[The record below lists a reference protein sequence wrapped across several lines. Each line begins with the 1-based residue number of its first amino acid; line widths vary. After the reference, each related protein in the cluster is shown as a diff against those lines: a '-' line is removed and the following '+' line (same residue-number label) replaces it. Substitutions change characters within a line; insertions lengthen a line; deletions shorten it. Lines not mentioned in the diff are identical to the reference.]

1 MLTTLR
7 QYNFSLLWSAG
18 LISMIGDWMLLIAL
32 PIYVYKLT
40 GSALATSTMFIAEM
54 IPSLLLG
61 SVAGVFVDRWNR
73 KRIMVITNLL
83 LAPGLL
89 PLLLVHSTDWLWVV
103 YVVAFVESILAQF
116 FTPAESALLPLLV
129 SEEHLGPANS
139 LNSLNR
145 NIARLVGPPL
155 GGIVAG
161 LLGLPGITLIDAAS
175 FLIAGGLIALIV
187 VKSRPTQE
195 ASTLVSTTAER
206 QHPIVAVWHE
216 WLEGLGLIK
225 KERLV
230 SIMFVLFAVT
240 SLGEGVF
247 GVLFV
252 VFVYRILHGG
262 ALQLGWLMGAQA
274 VGGLVGSVL
283 VGYVFKFLS
292 PSRLIGISAV
302 LFGLIDLMIFNY
314 PAFFPGFT
322 LAMILFVLVGIPG
335 TGAMTSSYTL
345 LQTAVT
351 DEYRGR
357 IFGAIGTTGAL
368 FMLSGTILA
377 GFLGDHLGVVTIL
390 NTQGAVYVLAGVFAL
405 ITLFNV
411 KVKVK
416 VKAKAEIM
424 GEVEETKSVVIP

>member
-7 QYNFSLLWSAG
+7 QRNFSLLWSAG
-18 LISMIGDWMLLIAL
+18 LISMIGDWMLFIAL

-83 LAPGLL
+83 LALGLL
-89 PLLLVHSTDWLWVV
+89 PLLLVHSTAWLWVV
-103 YVVAFVESILAQF
+103 YVVAFVESVLTQF

-139 LNSLNR
+139 LNSLNK

-161 LLGLPGITLIDAAS
+161 LLGLPGITLMDAAT
-175 FLIAGGLIALIV
+175 FLIAGGMIALIV
-187 VKSRPTQE
+187 MKSGHIQE
-195 ASTLVSTTAER
+195 ESEIVSTAAGR
-206 QHPIVAVWHE
+206 QHPIVTVWRE
-216 WLEGLGLIK
+216 WLEGLRLVK
-225 KERLV
+225 RERLV

-252 VFVYRILHGG
+252 VFVYKILHGG

-292 PSRLIGISAV
+292 PSRLIGISAI
-302 LFGLIDLMIFNY
+302 LFGLIDLVIFNY
-314 PAFFPGFT
+314 PAFFPGFA
-322 LAMILFVLVGIPG
+322 LAVILFVLVGIPG
-335 TGAMTSSYTL
+335 VGTMTSSYTL
-345 LQTAVT
+345 LQTAVA

-377 GFLGDHLGVVTIL
+377 GFLGDHVGVVTVL
-390 NTQGAVYVLAGVFAL
+390 NTQGVVYVLAGVFAL
-405 ITLFNV
+405 VTLFH
-411 KVKVK
+411 VK
-416 VKAKAEIM
+416 VKAKAEIT
-424 GEVEETKSVVIP
+424 GELEDSKSVATP

>member
-7 QYNFSLLWSAG
+7 QRNFSLLWSAG
-18 LISMIGDWMLLIAL
+18 LISMIGDWMLFIAL

-83 LAPGLL
+83 LALGLL
-89 PLLLVHSTDWLWVV
+89 PLLLVHSTAWLWVV
-103 YVVAFVESILAQF
+103 YVVAFVESVLTQF

-139 LNSLNR
+139 LNSLNK

-161 LLGLPGITLIDAAS
+161 LLGLPGITLMDAAT
-175 FLIAGGLIALIV
+175 FLIAGGMIALIV
-187 VKSRPTQE
+187 MKSGHIQE
-195 ASTLVSTTAER
+195 ESEIVSTAAGR
-206 QHPIVAVWHE
+206 KHPIVAVWRE
-216 WLEGLGLIK
+216 WLEGLRLVK
-225 KERLV
+225 RERLV

-252 VFVYRILHGG
+252 VFVYKILHGG

-292 PSRLIGISAV
+292 PSRLIGISAI
-302 LFGLIDLMIFNY
+302 LFGLIDLVIFNY
-314 PAFFPGFT
+314 PAFFPGFA
-322 LAMILFVLVGIPG
+322 LAVILFVLVGIPG
-335 TGAMTSSYTL
+335 VGTMTSSYTL
-345 LQTAVT
+345 LQTAVA

-377 GFLGDHLGVVTIL
+377 GFLGDHVGVVTVL
-390 NTQGAVYVLAGVFAL
+390 NTQGVVYVLAGVFAL
-405 ITLFNV
+405 VTLFNV
-411 KVKVK
+411 KVK
-416 VKAKAEIM
+416 AKAEVT
-424 GEVEETKSVVIP
+424 GELEDSKSVATP

>member
-7 QYNFSLLWSAG
+7 QRNFSLLWSAG
-18 LISMIGDWMLLIAL
+18 LISMIGDWMLFIAL

-83 LAPGLL
+83 LALGLL
-89 PLLLVHSTDWLWVV
+89 PLLLVHSTAWLWVV
-103 YVVAFVESILAQF
+103 YVVAFVESVLTQF
-116 FTPAESALLPLLV
+116 FTPAESALPPLLV

-139 LNSLNR
+139 LNSLNK

-161 LLGLPGITLIDAAS
+161 LLGLPGITLMDAAT
-175 FLIAGGLIALIV
+175 FLIAGGMIALIV
-187 VKSRPTQE
+187 MKSGHIQE
-195 ASTLVSTTAER
+195 ESEIVSTAAGR
-206 QHPIVAVWHE
+206 KHPIVTVWRE
-216 WLEGLGLIK
+216 WLEGLRLVK
-225 KERLV
+225 RERLV

-252 VFVYRILHGG
+252 VFVYKILHGG

-292 PSRLIGISAV
+292 PSRLIGISAI
-302 LFGLIDLMIFNY
+302 LFGLIDLVIFNY
-314 PAFFPGFT
+314 PAFFPGFA
-322 LAMILFVLVGIPG
+322 LAVILFVLVGIPG
-335 TGAMTSSYTL
+335 VGTMTSSYTL
-345 LQTAVT
+345 LQTAVA

-377 GFLGDHLGVVTIL
+377 GFLGDHVGVVTVL
-390 NTQGAVYVLAGVFAL
+390 NTQGVVYVLAGVFAL
-405 ITLFNV
+405 VTLFNV
-411 KVKVK
+411 KF
-416 VKAKAEIM
+416 KAKAEIT
-424 GEVEETKSVVIP
+424 GELEDSKSVATP

>member
-7 QYNFSLLWSAG
+7 QRNFSLLWSAG
-18 LISMIGDWMLLIAL
+18 LISMIGDWMLFIAL

-61 SVAGVFVDRWNR
+61 SLAGVFVDRWNR

-83 LAPGLL
+83 LALGLL
-89 PLLLVHSTDWLWVV
+89 PLLLVHSTAWLWVV
-103 YVVAFVESILAQF
+103 YVVAFVESVLTQF

-139 LNSLNR
+139 LNSLNK
-145 NIARLVGPPL
+145 NIARLAGPPL

-161 LLGLPGITLIDAAS
+161 LLGLPGITLMDAAT
-175 FLIAGGLIALIV
+175 FLIAGGMIALIV
-187 VKSRPTQE
+187 MKSGHIQE
-195 ASTLVSTTAER
+195 ESEIVSTAAGR
-206 QHPIVAVWHE
+206 KHPIVAVWRE
-216 WLEGLGLIK
+216 WLEGLRLVK
-225 KERLV
+225 RERLV

-252 VFVYRILHGG
+252 VFVYKILHGG

-292 PSRLIGISAV
+292 PSRLIGISAI
-302 LFGLIDLMIFNY
+302 LFGLIDLVIFNY
-314 PAFFPGFT
+314 PAFFPGFA
-322 LAMILFVLVGIPG
+322 LAVILFVLVGIPG
-335 TGAMTSSYTL
+335 VGTMTSSYTL
-345 LQTAVT
+345 LQTAVA

-377 GFLGDHLGVVTIL
+377 GFLGDHVGVVTVL
-390 NTQGAVYVLAGVFAL
+390 NTQGVVYVLAGVFAL
-405 ITLFNV
+405 VTLFNV
-411 KVKVK
+411 KVK
-416 VKAKAEIM
+416 AKAEVT
-424 GEVEETKSVVIP
+424 GELEDSKSVATP

>member
-7 QYNFSLLWSAG
+7 QRNFSLLWSAG
-18 LISMIGDWMLLIAL
+18 LISMIGDWMLFIAL

-83 LAPGLL
+83 LALGLL
-89 PLLLVHSTDWLWVV
+89 PLLLVHSTAWLWVV
-103 YVVAFVESILAQF
+103 YVVAFVESILTQF

-139 LNSLNR
+139 LNSLNK

-161 LLGLPGITLIDAAS
+161 LLGLPGITLIDAAT
-175 FLIAGGLIALIV
+175 FLIAGGMIALIV
-187 VKSRPTQE
+187 VKSGHTQE
-195 ASTLVSTTAER
+195 ESEIVSTAADR
-206 QHPIVAVWHE
+206 QHPIVTVWRE
-216 WLEGLGLIK
+216 WLEGLRLVK
-225 KERLV
+225 RERLV

-252 VFVYRILHGG
+252 VFVYKILHGG

-302 LFGLIDLMIFNY
+302 LFGLIDLVIFNY
-314 PAFFPGFT
+314 PAFFPGFA
-322 LAMILFVLVGIPG
+322 LALILFVLVGIPG
-335 TGAMTSSYTL
+335 VGTMTSSYTL
-345 LQTAVT
+345 LQMAVA

-377 GFLGDHLGVVTIL
+377 GFLGDHVGVVTVL
-390 NTQGAVYVLAGVFAL
+390 NTQGVVYVLAGVFAL
-405 ITLFNV
+405 VTLFHVN
-411 KVKVK
+411 
-416 VKAKAEIM
+416 VKAKAEIT
-424 GEVEETKSVVIP
+424 GELEDSKSVATP

>member
-1 MLTTLR
+1 
-7 QYNFSLLWSAG
+7 
-18 LISMIGDWMLLIAL
+18 MIGDWMLFIAL

-40 GSALATSTMFIAEM
+40 GSALATSIMFIAEM

-83 LAPGLL
+83 LALGLL
-89 PLLLVHSTDWLWVV
+89 PLLLVHSTAWLWVV
-103 YVVAFVESILAQF
+103 YVVAFVESILTQF

-139 LNSLNR
+139 LNSLNK

-155 GGIVAG
+155 GGIIAG
-161 LLGLPGITLIDAAS
+161 LLGLPGITLMDAAT
-175 FLIAGGLIALIV
+175 FLIAGGMIALIV
-187 VKSRPTQE
+187 VKSGHTQE
-195 ASTLVSTTAER
+195 ENEIVSTAAGR
-206 QHPIVAVWHE
+206 QHPIVMVWRE
-216 WLEGLGLIK
+216 WLEGLRLVK
-225 KERLV
+225 RERLI

-252 VFVYRILHGG
+252 VFVYKILHGG

-292 PSRLIGISAV
+292 PSRLIGISAA
-302 LFGLIDLMIFNY
+302 LFGLIDLVIFNY
-314 PAFFPGFT
+314 PAFFPGFA
-322 LAMILFVLVGIPG
+322 LAVILFVLVGIPG
-335 TGAMTSSYTL
+335 AGTMTSSYTL
-345 LQTAVT
+345 LQMAVA

-377 GFLGDHLGVVTIL
+377 GFLGDHVGVVTVL
-390 NTQGAVYVLAGVFAL
+390 NTQGVVYVLAGVFAL
-405 ITLFNV
+405 VTLFN
-411 KVKVK
+411 VK
-416 VKAKAEIM
+416 VKAKAEIT
-424 GEVEETKSVVIP
+424 GELEDSKTPAMS

>member
-7 QYNFSLLWSAG
+7 QRNFSLLWSAG
-18 LISMIGDWMLLIAL
+18 LISMIGDWMLFIAL

-61 SVAGVFVDRWNR
+61 SLAGVFVDRWNR

-83 LAPGLL
+83 LALGLL
-89 PLLLVHSTDWLWVV
+89 PLLLVHSTAWLWVV
-103 YVVAFVESILAQF
+103 YVVAFVESVLTQF

-139 LNSLNR
+139 LNSLNK

-161 LLGLPGITLIDAAS
+161 LLGLPGITLMDAAT
-175 FLIAGGLIALIV
+175 FLIAGGMIALIV
-187 VKSRPTQE
+187 MKSGHIQE
-195 ASTLVSTTAER
+195 ESEIVSTAAGR
-206 QHPIVAVWHE
+206 KHPIVAVWRE
-216 WLEGLGLIK
+216 WLEGLRLVK
-225 KERLV
+225 RERLV

-252 VFVYRILHGG
+252 VFVYKILHGG

-292 PSRLIGISAV
+292 PSRLIGISAI
-302 LFGLIDLMIFNY
+302 LFGLIDLVIFNY
-314 PAFFPGFT
+314 PAFFPGFA
-322 LAMILFVLVGIPG
+322 LAVILFVLVGIPG
-335 TGAMTSSYTL
+335 VGTMTSSYTL
-345 LQTAVT
+345 LQTAVA

-377 GFLGDHLGVVTIL
+377 GFLGDHVGVVTVL
-390 NTQGAVYVLAGVFAL
+390 NTQGVVYVLAGVFAL
-405 ITLFNV
+405 VTLFNV
-411 KVKVK
+411 KVK
-416 VKAKAEIM
+416 AKAEVT
-424 GEVEETKSVVIP
+424 GELEDSKSVATP

>member
-7 QYNFSLLWSAG
+7 QRNFSLLWSAG
-18 LISMIGDWMLLIAL
+18 LISMIGDWMLFIAL

-83 LAPGLL
+83 LALGLL
-89 PLLLVHSTDWLWVV
+89 PLLLVHSTAWLWVV
-103 YVVAFVESILAQF
+103 YVVAFVESILTQF

-139 LNSLNR
+139 LNSLNK

-161 LLGLPGITLIDAAS
+161 LLGLPGITLMDAAT
-175 FLIAGGLIALIV
+175 FLIAGGMIALIV
-187 VKSRPTQE
+187 VKSGHTQE
-195 ASTLVSTTAER
+195 ESEIVSTAAGK
-206 QHPIVAVWHE
+206 QHPVVTVWRE
-216 WLEGLGLIK
+216 WLEGLRLVK
-225 KERLV
+225 RERLV

-252 VFVYRILHGG
+252 VFVYKILHGG

-274 VGGLVGSVL
+274 VGGLIGSVL

-302 LFGLIDLMIFNY
+302 LFGLIDLVIFNY
-314 PAFFPGFT
+314 PAFFPGFA
-322 LAMILFVLVGIPG
+322 LAVILFVLVGIPG
-335 TGAMTSSYTL
+335 AGTMTSSYTL
-345 LQTAVT
+345 LQMAVA

-377 GFLGDHLGVVTIL
+377 GFLGDHVGVVTVL
-390 NTQGAVYVLAGVFAL
+390 NTQGVVYVLAGVFAL
-405 ITLFNV
+405 VTLFNV
-411 KVKVK
+411 R
-416 VKAKAEIM
+416 VKAKAEIT
-424 GEVEETKSVVIP
+424 GELENSKSVAMP

>member
-7 QYNFSLLWSAG
+7 QRNFSLLWSAG
-18 LISMIGDWMLLIAL
+18 LISMIGDWMLFIAL

-83 LAPGLL
+83 LALGLL
-89 PLLLVHSTDWLWVV
+89 PLLLVHSTAWLWVV
-103 YVVAFVESILAQF
+103 YVVAFVESILTQF

-139 LNSLNR
+139 LNSLNK

-161 LLGLPGITLIDAAS
+161 LLGLPGITLMDAAT
-175 FLIAGGLIALIV
+175 FLIAGGMIALIV
-187 VKSRPTQE
+187 MKSGHIQE
-195 ASTLVSTTAER
+195 ESEIVSTTAGR
-206 QHPIVAVWHE
+206 QHPIVAVWRE
-216 WLEGLGLIK
+216 WLEGLRLVK
-225 KERLV
+225 RERLV

-252 VFVYRILHGG
+252 VFVYKILHGG

-302 LFGLIDLMIFNY
+302 LFGLIDLVIFNY

-322 LAMILFVLVGIPG
+322 LAVILFVLVGIPG
-335 TGAMTSSYTL
+335 VGTMTSSYTL
-345 LQTAVT
+345 LQTAVA

-377 GFLGDHLGVVTIL
+377 GFLGDHVGVVTVL
-390 NTQGAVYVLAGVFAL
+390 NTQGVVYVLAGVFAL
-405 ITLFNV
+405 VTLFN
-411 KVKVK
+411 VK
-416 VKAKAEIM
+416 VKAKAEIT
-424 GEVEETKSVVIP
+424 GELEDSKTPTMS

>member
-7 QYNFSLLWSAG
+7 QRNFSLLWSAG

-73 KRIMVITNLL
+73 KRTMVITNLL
-83 LAPGLL
+83 LAFGLL
-89 PLLLVHSTDWLWVV
+89 PLLLVHSTAWLWVV

-139 LNSLNR
+139 LNSLNK

-161 LLGLPGITLIDAAS
+161 LLGLPGITLIDTAS
-175 FLIAGGLIALIV
+175 FLIAGGMIALIV
-187 VKSRPTQE
+187 VRSGLTKDR
-195 ASTLVSTTAER
+195 STIVSTSAAR
-206 QHPIVAVWHE
+206 PHPIVTVWHE

-225 KERLV
+225 RERLV

-262 ALQLGWLMGAQA
+262 VLQLGWLMGAQA

-292 PSRLIGISAV
+292 PSRLIGISAI
-302 LFGLIDLMIFNY
+302 LFGLIDLIIFNY

-322 LAMILFVLVGIPG
+322 LAVILFVLVGIPG
-335 TGAMTSSYTL
+335 VGTMTSAYTL

-377 GFLGDHLGVVTIL
+377 GVLGDHLGVVTVL

-405 ITLFNV
+405 VTLFN
-411 KVKVK
+411 
-416 VKAKAEIM
+416 VKAKAEIT
-424 GEVEETKSVVIP
+424 GEVEESKSVVMP

>member
-7 QYNFSLLWSAG
+7 QRNFSLLWSAG
-18 LISMIGDWMLLIAL
+18 LISMIGDWMLFIAL

-83 LAPGLL
+83 LALGLL
-89 PLLLVHSTDWLWVV
+89 PPLLVHSTAWLWVV
-103 YVVAFVESILAQF
+103 YVVAFVESVLTQF

-139 LNSLNR
+139 LNSLNK

-161 LLGLPGITLIDAAS
+161 LLGLPGITLMDAAT
-175 FLIAGGLIALIV
+175 FLIAGGMIALIV
-187 VKSRPTQE
+187 MKSGHIQE
-195 ASTLVSTTAER
+195 ESEIVSTAAGR
-206 QHPIVAVWHE
+206 KHPIVTVWRE
-216 WLEGLGLIK
+216 WLEGLRLVK
-225 KERLV
+225 RERLV

-252 VFVYRILHGG
+252 VFVYKILHGG

-292 PSRLIGISAV
+292 PSRLIGISAI
-302 LFGLIDLMIFNY
+302 LFGLIDLVIFNY
-314 PAFFPGFT
+314 PAFFPGFA
-322 LAMILFVLVGIPG
+322 LAVILFVLVGIPG
-335 TGAMTSSYTL
+335 VGTMTSSYTL
-345 LQTAVT
+345 LQTAVA

-377 GFLGDHLGVVTIL
+377 GFLGDHVGVVTVL
-390 NTQGAVYVLAGVFAL
+390 NTQGVVYVLAGVFAL
-405 ITLFNV
+405 VTLFNV
-411 KVKVK
+411 KF
-416 VKAKAEIM
+416 KAKAEIT
-424 GEVEETKSVVIP
+424 GELEDSKSVATP

>member
-7 QYNFSLLWSAG
+7 QRNFSLLWSAG
-18 LISMIGDWMLLIAL
+18 LISMVGDWMLFIAL

-83 LAPGLL
+83 LALGLL
-89 PLLLVHSTDWLWVV
+89 PLLLVHSTAWLWVV
-103 YVVAFVESILAQF
+103 YVVAFVESVLTQF

-139 LNSLNR
+139 LNSLNK

-161 LLGLPGITLIDAAS
+161 LLGLPGITLMDAAT
-175 FLIAGGLIALIV
+175 FLIAGGMIALIV
-187 VKSRPTQE
+187 VKSGHTQE
-195 ASTLVSTTAER
+195 ESEIVSTAAGR
-206 QHPIVAVWHE
+206 QHPIVTVWRE
-216 WLEGLGLIK
+216 WLEGLRLVK
-225 KERLV
+225 RERLV

-252 VFVYRILHGG
+252 VFVYKILHGG

-302 LFGLIDLMIFNY
+302 LFGLIDLVIFNY
-314 PAFFPGFT
+314 PAFFPGFA
-322 LAMILFVLVGIPG
+322 LAVILFVLVGIPG
-335 TGAMTSSYTL
+335 VGTMTSSYTL
-345 LQTAVT
+345 LQTAVA

-377 GFLGDHLGVVTIL
+377 GFLGDHVGVVTVL
-390 NTQGAVYVLAGVFAL
+390 NTQGVVYVLAGVFAL
-405 ITLFNV
+405 VTLFH
-411 KVKVK
+411 VK
-416 VKAKAEIM
+416 VKAKAEIT
-424 GEVEETKSVVIP
+424 GELEDSKSVATP

>member
-1 MLTTLR
+1 MLTVLR
-7 QYNFSLLWSAG
+7 QRNFALLWSAG
-18 LISMIGDWMLLIAL
+18 LISMIGDWMLFIAL

-40 GSALATSTMFIAEM
+40 GSTLATSTMFIAEM

-61 SVAGVFVDRWNR
+61 SVAGVFVDRWHR
-73 KRIMVITNLL
+73 KRIMVVSNLL
-83 LAPGLL
+83 LALGLL
-89 PLLLVHSTDWLWVV
+89 PLLLVHSTAWLWVV
-103 YVVAFVESILAQF
+103 YVVAFIESVLSQF

-139 LNSLNR
+139 LNSLNK

-161 LLGLPGITLIDAAS
+161 LLGLPAITLADATS
-175 FLIAGGLIALIV
+175 FLVAGGMIALIV
-187 VKSRPTQE
+187 VKSTATE
-195 ASTLVSTTAER
+195 KVSTRVSTSAENV
-206 QHPIVAVWHE
+206 HPIVTVWRE
-216 WLEGLGLIK
+216 WLEGLGLVK
-225 KERLV
+225 RERLV

-274 VGGLVGSVL
+274 VGGLIGSVL
-283 VGYVFKFLS
+283 VGYVIKAIA
-292 PSRLIGISAV
+292 PSRLIGMSAI
-302 LFGLIDLMIFNY
+302 LFGLIDLVIFNY

-322 LAMILFVLVGIPG
+322 LAVILFVLVGIPG
-335 TGAMTSSYTL
+335 VGTLTSAYTL
-345 LQTAVT
+345 LQTAVA

-368 FMLSGTILA
+368 FMLLGTIMA
-377 GFLGDHLGVVTIL
+377 GFLGDHVGVVAVL
-390 NTQGAVYVLAGVFAL
+390 NTQGIVYVLAGAFAL
-405 ITLFNV
+405 ITLFNF
-411 KVKVK
+411 KIQ
-416 VKAKAEIM
+416 AKTEIA
-424 GEVEETKSVVIP
+424 GEVEHSEAAAMP

>member
-7 QYNFSLLWSAG
+7 QRNFSLLWSAG
-18 LISMIGDWMLLIAL
+18 LISMIGDWMLFIAL

-83 LAPGLL
+83 LALGLL
-89 PLLLVHSTDWLWVV
+89 PLLLVHSTAWLWVV
-103 YVVAFVESILAQF
+103 YVVAFVESVLTQF

-139 LNSLNR
+139 LNSLNK

-161 LLGLPGITLIDAAS
+161 LLGLPGITLMDAAT
-175 FLIAGGLIALIV
+175 FLIAGGMIALIV
-187 VKSRPTQE
+187 MKSGHIQE
-195 ASTLVSTTAER
+195 ESEIVSTAAGR
-206 QHPIVAVWHE
+206 KHPIVAVWRE
-216 WLEGLGLIK
+216 WLEGLRLVK
-225 KERLV
+225 RERLV

-252 VFVYRILHGG
+252 VFVYKILHGG

-274 VGGLVGSVL
+274 VGGLVGSML

-302 LFGLIDLMIFNY
+302 LFGLIDLVIFNY
-314 PAFFPGFT
+314 PAFFPGFA
-322 LAMILFVLVGIPG
+322 LAVILFVLVGIPG
-335 TGAMTSSYTL
+335 VGTMTSSYTL
-345 LQTAVT
+345 LQTAVA

-377 GFLGDHLGVVTIL
+377 GFLGDHVGVVTVL
-390 NTQGAVYVLAGVFAL
+390 NTQGVVYVLAGVFAL
-405 ITLFNV
+405 VTLFN
-411 KVKVK
+411 VK
-416 VKAKAEIM
+416 VKAKAEIT
-424 GEVEETKSVVIP
+424 GELEDSKSVATP

>member
-7 QYNFSLLWSAG
+7 QRNFSLLWSAG
-18 LISMIGDWMLLIAL
+18 LISMIGDWMLFIAL

-83 LAPGLL
+83 LALGLL
-89 PLLLVHSTDWLWVV
+89 PLLLVHSTAWLWVV
-103 YVVAFVESILAQF
+103 YVVAFVESVLTQF

-139 LNSLNR
+139 LNSLNK

-161 LLGLPGITLIDAAS
+161 LLGLPGITLMDAAT
-175 FLIAGGLIALIV
+175 FLIAGGMIALIV
-187 VKSRPTQE
+187 VKSGHTQE
-195 ASTLVSTTAER
+195 ESEIVSTAAGR
-206 QHPIVAVWHE
+206 QHPIVTVWRE
-216 WLEGLGLIK
+216 WLEGLRLVK
-225 KERLV
+225 RERLV

-252 VFVYRILHGG
+252 VFVYKILHGG

-302 LFGLIDLMIFNY
+302 LFGLIDLVIFNY
-314 PAFFPGFT
+314 PAFFPGFA
-322 LAMILFVLVGIPG
+322 LAVILFVLVGIPG
-335 TGAMTSSYTL
+335 VGTMTSSYTL
-345 LQTAVT
+345 LQTAVA

-377 GFLGDHLGVVTIL
+377 GFLGDHVGVVTVL
-390 NTQGAVYVLAGVFAL
+390 NTQGVVYVLAGVFAL
-405 ITLFNV
+405 VTLFH
-411 KVKVK
+411 VK
-416 VKAKAEIM
+416 VKAKAEIT
-424 GEVEETKSVVIP
+424 GELEDSKSVATP

>member
-206 QHPIVAVWHE
+206 QHPIVAVWYE

-322 LAMILFVLVGIPG
+322 LAVILFVLVGIPG

-411 KVKVK
+411 KVK
-416 VKAKAEIM
+416 AKAEIT
-424 GEVEETKSVVIP
+424 GEVEETKSVVMP

>member
-7 QYNFSLLWSAG
+7 QRNFSLLWSAG
-18 LISMIGDWMLLIAL
+18 LISMIGDWMLFIAL

-83 LAPGLL
+83 LALGLL
-89 PLLLVHSTDWLWVV
+89 PLILVHSTAWLWVV
-103 YVVAFVESILAQF
+103 YVVAFLESILTQF

-139 LNSLNR
+139 LDSLNK

-155 GGIVAG
+155 GGIIAG
-161 LLGLPGITLIDAAS
+161 LLGLPGITLMDAAT
-175 FLIAGGLIALIV
+175 FLIAGGMIALIV
-187 VKSRPTQE
+187 VKSGQTQE
-195 ASTLVSTTAER
+195 ESEIVSTAVGR
-206 QHPIVAVWHE
+206 QHPIVTVWRE
-216 WLEGLGLIK
+216 WLEGLRLVK
-225 KERLV
+225 RERLV

-252 VFVYRILHGG
+252 VFVYKILHGG

-274 VGGLVGSVL
+274 VGGLAGSVL

-302 LFGLIDLMIFNY
+302 LFGLIDLVIFNY
-314 PAFFPGFT
+314 PAFFPGFA
-322 LAMILFVLVGIPG
+322 LAVILFVLVGIPG
-335 TGAMTSSYTL
+335 AGTMTSSYTL
-345 LQTAVT
+345 LQMAVA

-377 GFLGDHLGVVTIL
+377 GFLGDHVGVVTVL
-390 NTQGAVYVLAGVFAL
+390 NTQGVVYVLAGVFAL
-405 ITLFNV
+405 VTLFHINI
-411 KVKVK
+411 
-416 VKAKAEIM
+416 KAKAEIT
-424 GEVEETKSVVIP
+424 GELEDSKSVAMP

>member
-7 QYNFSLLWSAG
+7 QRNFSLLWSAG
-18 LISMIGDWMLLIAL
+18 LISMIGDWMLFIAL

-83 LAPGLL
+83 LALGLL
-89 PLLLVHSTDWLWVV
+89 PLLLVHSTAWLWVV
-103 YVVAFVESILAQF
+103 YVVAFVESVLTQF

-139 LNSLNR
+139 LNSLNK

-161 LLGLPGITLIDAAS
+161 LLGLPGITLMDAAT
-175 FLIAGGLIALIV
+175 FLIAGGMIALIV
-187 VKSRPTQE
+187 VKSGHTQE
-195 ASTLVSTTAER
+195 ESEIVSTAAGR
-206 QHPIVAVWHE
+206 QHPIVTVWRE
-216 WLEGLGLIK
+216 WLEGLRLVK
-225 KERLV
+225 RERLV

-252 VFVYRILHGG
+252 VFVYKILHGG

-302 LFGLIDLMIFNY
+302 LFGLIDLVIFNY
-314 PAFFPGFT
+314 PAFFPGFA
-322 LAMILFVLVGIPG
+322 LAVILFVLVGIPG
-335 TGAMTSSYTL
+335 VGTMTSSYTL
-345 LQTAVT
+345 LQTAVA

-377 GFLGDHLGVVTIL
+377 GFLGDHVGVVTVL
-390 NTQGAVYVLAGVFAL
+390 NTQGVVYVLAGVFAL
-405 ITLFNV
+405 VTLFN
-411 KVKVK
+411 VK
-416 VKAKAEIM
+416 VKAKAEIT
-424 GEVEETKSVVIP
+424 GELEDSKSVATP